1 MMERFGE
8 KLRTFFARFGHTCD
22 SCGVE
27 VFNYPKERL
36 CADCEKALI
45 RNCEHVCPKCG
56 RKTRAS
62 GVCLACKQNL
72 PNFTVGFSPFTY
84 EGLTAS
90 LINRLKNGDRY
101 LSNFFGE
108 EMANYLRS
116 KIQTKDLLVTCV
128 PLTKEKMVA
137 RGYNQSEELA
147 KVVADKLGL
156 ECDFDV
162 LHKTRER
169 IQQKDLSGKE
179 RAENVSGAYRVHKRK
194 AVKGRD
200 ILLID
205 DIMTTGATGS
215 ECARVLKNAGAREVI
230 FLTASSLKERL

>member
-1 MMERFGE
+1 MKRFGE

-45 RNCEHVCPKCG
+45 RNCELVCPKCG

-72 PNFTVGFSPFTY
+72 PNFTVSFSPFTY

-108 EMANYLRS
+108 EMADYLRS

-128 PLTKEKMVA
+128 PLTKEKIIA

-147 KVVADKLGL
+147 KVVAENLDL
-156 ECDFDV
+156 EYDFDV
-162 LHKTRER
+162 LHKTRENT
-169 IQQKDLSGKE
+169 QQKDLSGKE
-179 RAENVSGAYRVHKRK
+179 RAENVSGVYRVHKRK
-194 AVKGRD
+194 TVQGRD

-230 FLTASSLKERL
+230 FLTAASLKERL